1 MTRRSCHR
9 HRTATRCRSDHR
21 RRPGKRCT
29 SRPWFSR
36 TRGRGYRSLIP
47 PPGRGATNRASLELR
62 LAMVHEPRA
71 ASFSG
76 VEHGPRVGRE
86 IWGRHR
92 VRPPCTT
99 FAPPPFLSRPAP
111 DRAYRRAAG
120 SSGRPS
126 VTLGGRATSGWLQGP
141 DQLSMHPFSLAH
153 HRGRSQ
159 DRSRYPGSAI
169 RPSTIV
175 PRPDSLET
183 SSVPPIASRRSTMP
197 CIPVP

>member
-1 MTRRSCHR
+1 M
-9 HRTATRCRSDHR
+9 
-21 RRPGKRCT
+21 
-29 SRPWFSR
+29 
-36 TRGRGYRSLIP
+36 
-47 PPGRGATNRASLELR
+47 ASLDRGEHQIERIVGALGLR
-62 LAMVHEPRA
+62 VDQ
-71 ASFSG
+71 AS
-76 VEHGPRVGRE
+76 P
-86 IWGRHR
+86 W
-92 VRPPCTT
+92 
-99 FAPPPFLSRPAP
+99 
-111 DRAYRRAAG
+111 
-120 SSGRPS
+120 
-126 VTLGGRATSGWLQGP
+126 GGRATSGRVQGP